1 MTADPIQI
9 ALARVMGELPAI
21 GKERH
26 QGDGI
31 QYAYRGIEQ
40 VTREVQGLFAKH
52 GVVVA
57 PLVDHLDVREIVVNG
72 KPWTDTTL
80 GVTYTLTG
88 PDGSSLTART
98 VGIGR
103 DNSDKGANKAMTQAF
118 KYLLLQVLCIS
129 DAKDDTDGQTHV
141 ADTQRAPRTP
151 RTPATT
157 TDQPAPH
164 NPPPT
169 RQATLSGDKPTPAQL
184 RMAGAL
190 FNGKGWT
197 GDQRHTKTAELVGRP
212 VDSWNDLTKT
222 EMTHMLDQLK
232 AGGDE

>member
-1 MTADPIQI
+1 MTAEPANIQT
-9 ALARVMGELPAI
+9 ALAAVMGELPAI

-52 GVVVA
+52 GVVVV
-57 PLVDHLDVREIVVNG
+57 PLVDHVDVREIVVNG

-129 DAKDDTDGQTHV
+129 DAKDDADGQTHV
-141 ADTQRAPRTP
+141 ADGQKAPRK
-151 RTPATT
+151 AVGSAA
-157 TDQPAPH
+157 QPAP
-164 NPPPT
+164 NPD
-169 RQATLSGDKPTPAQL
+169 RAAGNVNALDRPTPAQI

-190 FNGKGWT
+190 FNGRGWT
-197 GDQRHTKTAELVGRP
+197 EAERHQKTAELVGHP
-212 VDSWNDLTKT
+212 ITSWNDMSRAEFTT
-222 EMTHMLDQLK
+222 MLDKLK
-232 AGGDE
+232 AMP